1 MLYFQQQI
9 ANFAICCLLGNML
22 YVYPSP
28 FFNFLKTVLVTTEK
42 DVTGLVGSLESKPT
56 SIHNFF
62 QSKLRK
68 NNQILMFPG
77 D

>member
-28 FFNFLKTVLVTTEK
+28 FFYFLKTVLVTTEK

-62 QSKLRK
+62 SI
-68 NNQILMFPG
+68 QIKKK
-77 D
+77 